1 MRIALVLDDFYPSS
15 GGVGRSV
22 ETQLE
27 KLIQLGHDVTLIAPD
42 RHLQKP
48 RGCRTIECPTIY
60 IEGTS
65 SHLSVLHFSKR
76 RAQLISGEAEFDV
89 IHSQTDR
96 GALILSARVAALQ
109 GIAHVHTFHAN
120 IAGTH
125 RTVKRAIWGTLSYL
139 WLINPLLTS
148 AAGRQPPR
156 SRLPRRERE
165 TGGLAARMDWASFAD
180 LAGKV
185 DAYTV
190 PSPFMVDLIDE
201 AAGMDLN
208 GFVVPTGYNERMKAA
223 IDAVERTRS
232 DDKVR
237 FLFVGRLA
245 KEKRLD
251 VLIKAFRIA
260 EEPNTEL
267 VIIGDGDQR
276 KALRVLADGDPRID
290 FRGHLGSL
298 DAIAAE
304 LRNADVLALSSY
316 RFDSQGLV
324 IMEAVAAGLPVL
336 YCDDRLT
343 VGLSPETSHLTG
355 PDIAS
360 LAQGISHMCNPG
372 LRRRL
377 AAATPALLPSL
388 SADRMAERF
397 VAVYESVIQN
407 YGKEGGRSG

>member
-15 GGVGRSV
+15 GGVARSV

-27 KLIQLGHDVTLIAPD
+27 KLVQLGHEVTLIAPD

-48 RGCRTIECPTIY
+48 RGSRTIECPTIY

-65 SHLSVLHFSKR
+65 SHLSVMHFSQR
-76 RAQLISGEAEFDV
+76 RAQLISDCAEFDV

-96 GALILSARVAALQ
+96 GALILSARVARLQ
-109 GIAHVHTFHAN
+109 GIPHVHTFHAN

-125 RTVKRAIWGTLSYL
+125 RTVKRAIWGTLSYQ
-139 WLINPLLTS
+139 WLINPVLTS
-148 AAGRQPPR
+148 ATGRRPPR

-165 TGGLAARMDWASFAD
+165 TGGLAARMDWASLAD

-185 DAYTV
+185 DAHTV
-190 PSPFMVDLIDE
+190 PSPFMMDLIDE
-201 AAGMDLN
+201 AAERELN
-208 GFVVPTGYNERMKAA
+208 AFVVPTGYNERMKTA
-223 IDAVERTRS
+223 IDAAVRTRF
-232 DDKVR
+232 DEKVR
-237 FLFVGRLA
+237 FLSVGRLA
-245 KEKRLD
+245 KEKSLD
-251 VLIKAFRIA
+251 ILIQAFLQA
-260 EEPNTEL
+260 DEANAEL

-276 KALRVLADGDPRID
+276 KALRALANGDPRID

-298 DAIAAE
+298 EAIAAE

-324 IMEAVAAGLPVL
+324 IIEAVAAGLPVM

-355 PDIAS
+355 SDIDSMAR
-360 LAQGISHMCNPG
+360 GISEMCDPH

-377 AAATPALLPSL
+377 AAAAPALLPSL

-397 VAVYESVIQN
+397 VSVYESVIQ
-407 YGKEGGRSG
+407 GGRSG

>member
-1 MRIALVLDDFYPSS
+1 MLDDFYPSS
-15 GGVGRSV
+15 GGVARSV

-27 KLIQLGHDVTLIAPD
+27 KLVQLGHEVTLIAPD

-65 SHLSVLHFSKR
+65 SHLSVMHFSKR
-76 RAQLISGEAEFDV
+76 RAQLISDCAEFDV
-89 IHSQTDR
+89 IHTQTDR
-96 GALILSARVAALQ
+96 GALILGARLARLQ
-109 GIAHVHTFHAN
+109 GIPHVHTFHAN

-125 RTVKRAIWGTLSYL
+125 QTVKRAIWGTLSYQ
-139 WLINPLLTS
+139 WLINPVLT
-148 AAGRQPPR
+148 AAVGRRPPR

-180 LAGKV
+180 LASKV
-185 DAYTV
+185 DAHTV
-190 PSPFMVDLIDE
+190 PSPFMLELINE
-201 AAGMDLN
+201 AAGKDLN
-208 GFVVPTGYNERMKAA
+208 SFVVPTGYNERMKAA
-223 IDAVERTRS
+223 IDTAERTRS
-232 DDKVR
+232 DGKVR
-237 FLFVGRLA
+237 FLSMGRLA

-251 VLIKAFRIA
+251 VLIQAFLQA
-260 EEPNTEL
+260 DEPDAEL
-267 VIIGDGDQR
+267 VIVGDGDQR

-304 LRNADVLALSSY
+304 LRNADVMALSSY

-324 IMEAVAAGLPVL
+324 IMEAVAAGLPVM

-343 VGLSPETSHLTG
+343 VGLSPESAHLTG
-355 PDIAS
+355 SDIRSMAR
-360 LAQGISHMCNPG
+360 GISEMCDPT
-372 LRRRL
+372 LRQRL
-377 AAATPALLPSL
+377 AAAAPALLPSL

-397 VAVYESVIQN
+397 VSVYEFVIQ
-407 YGKEGGRSG
+407 GSHSG

>member
-15 GGVGRSV
+15 GGVARSV

-27 KLIQLGHDVTLIAPD
+27 ELVHRGHDVTLVAPE

-48 RGCRTIECPTIY
+48 RGCRTIECPTAY

-65 SHLSVLHFSKR
+65 SHLSVMHFSRR
-76 RAQLISGEAEFDV
+76 RAQLISDCAEFDV
-89 IHSQTDR
+89 IHSHTDR
-96 GALILSARVAALQ
+96 GALILSARVAKLQ
-109 GIAHVHTFHAN
+109 GIPHVHTFHAN

-125 RTVKRAIWGTLSYL
+125 RTVRRAIWGTLSYQ
-139 WLINPLLTS
+139 WLINPLLT
-148 AAGRQPPR
+148 AAVDRRPPR
-156 SRLPRRERE
+156 SRLPRREHE

-185 DAYTV
+185 DAHTV
-190 PSPFMVDLIDE
+190 PSTFMLDLINE
-201 AAGMDLN
+201 AAGRELN
-208 GFVVPTGYNERMKAA
+208 GFVVPTGCNERMKAA
-223 IDAVERTRS
+223 IDAAARTRH
-232 DDKVR
+232 DGKVR
-237 FLFVGRLA
+237 FLSVGRLA

-251 VLIKAFRIA
+251 VLIRAFLLA
-260 EEPNTEL
+260 DEQDAEL

-276 KALRVLADGDPRID
+276 RALRALAGDDPRID

-324 IMEAVAAGLPVL
+324 IIEAVAAGLPVM

-343 VGLSPETSHLTG
+343 VGLTRESSHLTG

-360 LAQGISHMCNPG
+360 IARGIRAMCDPD
-372 LRRRL
+372 LRQRL
-377 AAATPALLPSL
+377 AAAAPALIPSL

-397 VAVYESVIQN
+397 VTVYESVIQ
-407 YGKEGGRSG
+407 GGRSG

>member
-15 GGVGRSV
+15 GGVARSV

-27 KLIQLGHDVTLIAPD
+27 KLVKLGHEVTLIAPD

-65 SHLSVLHFSKR
+65 SHLSVMHFSQR
-76 RAQLISGEAEFDV
+76 RAQLISDCAEFDV

-96 GALILSARVAALQ
+96 GALILSARVARLQ
-109 GIAHVHTFHAN
+109 GIPHVHTFHAN

-125 RTVKRAIWGTLSYL
+125 RTVKRAIWGTLSYQ
-139 WLINPLLTS
+139 WLINPVLTS
-148 AAGRQPPR
+148 AVGRRPPR
-156 SRLPRRERE
+156 SRLPHRERE

-185 DAYTV
+185 DAHTV
-190 PSPFMVDLIDE
+190 PSPFMLDLINE
-201 AAGMDLN
+201 AAGREMN
-208 GFVVPTGYNERMKAA
+208 AFVVPTGYNERMKTA
-223 IDAVERTRS
+223 IDAAIRTRP
-232 DDKVR
+232 DEKVR
-237 FLFVGRLA
+237 FLSVGRLA
-245 KEKRLD
+245 KEKSLD
-251 VLIKAFRIA
+251 VLIKAFLQA
-260 EEPNTEL
+260 DEADAEL

-276 KALRVLADGDPRID
+276 KALRALANGDPRID
-290 FRGHLGSL
+290 FRGHVSSL
-298 DAIAAE
+298 EAIAAE

-324 IMEAVAAGLPVL
+324 IIEAVAAGLPVM

-355 PDIAS
+355 SDIDSMAR
-360 LAQGISHMCNPG
+360 GISEMCDPG

-377 AAATPALLPSL
+377 AAAAPALLPSL

-397 VAVYESVIQN
+397 VTVYESVIQ
-407 YGKEGGRSG
+407 GGRSG

>member
-1 MRIALVLDDFYPSS
+1 MRVALLLDDFYPSS
-15 GGVGRSV
+15 GGVARSV

-27 KLIQLGHDVTLIAPD
+27 KLVQLGHEVTLIAPD

-65 SHLSVLHFSKR
+65 SHLSVLHFSHR
-76 RAQLISGEAEFDV
+76 RAQLISDCAEFDV
-89 IHSQTDR
+89 IHTQTDR
-96 GALILSARVAALQ
+96 GALILGARLAKMQ

-125 RTVKRAIWGTLSYL
+125 QTVKRAIWGTLSYQ

-148 AAGRQPPR
+148 VAGRRPPR

-185 DAYTV
+185 DAHTV
-190 PSPFMVDLIDE
+190 PSPFMLELIEE
-201 AAGMDLN
+201 AAGLPLN
-208 GFVVPTGYNERMKAA
+208 SFVVPTGYNERMKAA
-223 IDAVERTRS
+223 IDSAPRTRT
-232 DDKVR
+232 DGKVR
-237 FLFVGRLA
+237 FLSVGRLA
-245 KEKRLD
+245 KEKRLG
-251 VLIKAFRIA
+251 VLIKAFLKA
-260 EEPNTEL
+260 DEPDAEL
-267 VIIGDGDQR
+267 VIVGDGDQR
-276 KALRVLADGDPRID
+276 SALRVLANGDPRID
-290 FRGHLGSL
+290 FRGHLSSL

-304 LRNADVLALSSY
+304 FRNADVLALSSY

-324 IMEAVAAGLPVL
+324 IMEAVAAGLPVM

-355 PDIAS
+355 SDITSMAR
-360 LAQGISHMCNPG
+360 GISEMCDPE

-377 AAATPALLPSL
+377 AAAAPALLPSL
-388 SADRMAERF
+388 SADHMAERF
-397 VAVYESVIQN
+397 VSVYESVIQ
-407 YGKEGGRSG
+407 GSRSG